1 MRQLKHPLSGAIYEL
16 DADGNVVVSRPG
28 ASGVFTRDGA
38 WLGGEIC
45 QADPELC
52 RWIKSGDTDNP
63 RLKASRRYTALTS
76 TLGTGS

>member
-16 DADGNVVVSRPG
+16 DADGNVMVTR
-28 ASGVFTRDGA
+28 SGTVGLFTRDGE
-38 WLGGEIC
+38 WLRGEIRH
-45 QADPELC
+45 ADPELC

-76 TLGTGS
+76 KLGSGS